1 MYHNGELDLNSAK
14 NGNKLQI
21 KKVAMVQDRYNYLI
35 TGVGTGILASLYQII
50 VPGGAET
57 AEAAM
62 SRYVDS
68 LKNNTVVN

>member
-1 MYHNGELDLNSAK
+1 
-14 NGNKLQI
+14 
-21 KKVAMVQDRYNYLI
+21 MVQDRYNYLI